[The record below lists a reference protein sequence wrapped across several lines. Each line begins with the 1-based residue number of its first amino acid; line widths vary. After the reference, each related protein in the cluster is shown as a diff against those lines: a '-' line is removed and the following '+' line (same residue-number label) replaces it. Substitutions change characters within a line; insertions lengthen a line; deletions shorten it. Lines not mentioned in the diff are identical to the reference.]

1 MKNIQNF
8 IELGSKKT
16 LKLGA
21 LLLSTLLI
29 VGASIFVYTRVVY
42 ERALNVGGA
51 GTMSPAVNPAP
62 ETLLVLVVLAFV
74 ISLSMFGFLR
84 EFSKRKNKVPTA
96 ERLPRVPGPDPQ
108 KGEAATDIVLPLQ
121 LPPILREWE
130 EAPKNEDDQT

>member
-1 MKNIQNF
+1 MKNIQNI

-16 LKLGA
+16 FKLGA

-29 VGASIFVYTRVVY
+29 VGASVFVYTRVVY

-51 GTMSPAVNPAP
+51 GTMSPAVNAAP

-84 EFSKRKNKVPTA
+84 EFSKRQNKVTTA
-96 ERLPRVPGPDPQ
+96 EPLPRVPEPDTTKEEP
-108 KGEAATDIVLPLQ
+108 ATDLVLPLQ
-121 LPPILREWE
+121 LPPILRDWE
-130 EAPKNEDDQT
+130 EAPENEDDKT